1 MAIPVLRT
9 LFLAL
14 AISALLASSCRAG
27 YGRQVLIVE
36 ADYDYASVCRWI
48 ERNVDA
54 IQKSSGAKILETH
67 ASVVT
72 VQIETKYGTQT
83 FRIRRSGQRGD
94 YQASFLDRSSGT
106 LTNYSYRIQVTSL
119 EGRRSQVEITMTAF
133 SEDANGVSVNIE
145 LRKSLRMMRTFLEQS
160 LTKE

>member
-1 MAIPVLRT
+1 MAIPILRT

-14 AISALLASSCRAG
+14 AISALLDSSCRAG
-27 YGRQVLIVE
+27 YGRQSLIVE

-67 ASVVT
+67 ARVVT
-72 VQIETKYGTQT
+72 LQFETKYGTQT

-94 YQASFLDRSSGT
+94 YQASLLDRSSGT
-106 LTNYSYRIQVTSL
+106 LTNYTYRIQVTSL

-133 SEDANGVSVNIE
+133 SEDANGVAVNIE
-145 LRKSLRMMRTFLEQS
+145 LRRSLRMMRTFLEQS